1 MSTLKPDV
9 LLMTSES
16 VALYDNSYTKYK
28 YVFRLTCP
36 KGNQYLFQAENEDE
50 MNDWITKINYA
61 ATFKTV
67 GLKMRHTRSSSLNRI
82 KSLSVSNVNII
93 SNVSNGTK
101 VHKEKKN
108 TCPQP
113 YFNYQQNRNDGGNIN
128 DVHRRSEVLK
138 VCTFFNLF
146 M

>member
-1 MSTLKPDV
+1 
-9 LLMTSES
+9 MTSES

-28 YVFRLTCP
+28 YVFRLACP

-61 ATFKTV
+61 ATFKTI
-67 GLKMRHTRSSSLNRI
+67 GLKMRHIRSSSLNHAKR
-82 KSLSVSNVNII
+82 LSASK
-93 SNVSNGTK
+93 VSNGTK
-101 VHKEKKN
+101 TNREKKN

-113 YFNYQQNRNDGGNIN
+113 YFNYQQSNNDDGNIN

-138 VCTFFNLF
+138 VRTFFYF
-146 M
+146 V